1 MIVDKIIE
9 LELKFLKECR
19 IPTKILMNLSTFN
32 VLILELEVDRY
43 FNCLHNMQIEIINS
57 KSGQLIVI

>member
-1 MIVDKIIE
+1 M
-9 LELKFLKECR
+9 
-19 IPTKILMNLSTFN
+19 
-32 VLILELEVDRY
+32 EVDRY